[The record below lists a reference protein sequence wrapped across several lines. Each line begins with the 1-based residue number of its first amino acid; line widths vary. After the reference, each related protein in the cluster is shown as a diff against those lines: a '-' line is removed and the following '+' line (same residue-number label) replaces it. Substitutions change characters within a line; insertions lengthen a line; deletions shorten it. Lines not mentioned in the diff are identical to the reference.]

1 MDYFRSLEM
10 PVNLKEL
17 EIGTLGDD
25 TLMELAM
32 NATKGGTVKLS
43 KIKELDV
50 NDVYQIF
57 QSANGR

>member
-1 MDYFRSLEM
+1 M
-10 PVNLKEL
+10 KEL
-17 EIGTLGDD
+17 EIGTLSDD